1 VRSLR
6 VLAGAFGSA
15 RHPRPRRIHL
25 RGPVRV
31 LVLLGAPGAGK
42 GTQAPIL
49 AERLGLL
56 HLATGDM
63 FRAAVKEGTPVGLEA
78 KSFMDRGELV
88 PDDVTIRML
97 LERLRQPDAVTGV
110 ILDGFPR
117 TAAQAIAL
125 DEALAREG
133 ARVDSAPYIEV
144 PESEL
149 FARLSG
155 RWICRASGH
164 PYHAT
169 LNPPRVA
176 GVCDEDGSELYQRPD
191 DMSDVVRAR
200 LAKQLPP
207 FHEVVDHYR
216 RSGVLA
222 PVDGTRSIEGVTD
235 ALLDHLLARNEGR

>member
-1 VRSLR
+1 M
-6 VLAGAFGSA
+6 
-15 RHPRPRRIHL
+15 
-25 RGPVRV
+25 RV

-63 FRAAVKEGTPVGLEA
+63 FRAAVKAGTPVGLEA
-78 KSFMDRGELV
+78 KRYMDRGELV

-97 LERLRQPDAVTGV
+97 LERLEESDAETGV

-117 TAAQAIAL
+117 TAEQASAL
-125 DEALAREG
+125 DEALAERGTGVE
-133 ARVDSAPYIEV
+133 RAPYIEV
-144 PESEL
+144 PEAEL
-149 FARLSG
+149 FSRLSG
-155 RWICRASGH
+155 RWICRGNSH

-169 LNPPRVA
+169 LNPPRQP

-191 DMSDVVRAR
+191 DQPDVVRAR
-200 LAKQLPP
+200 LDKQLPP
-207 FHEVVDHYR
+207 FYDVVDHYR

-222 PVDGTRSIEGVTD
+222 PVDGNQPIEDVTRE
-235 ALLDHLLARNEGR
+235 LLDHLVVSSDVA